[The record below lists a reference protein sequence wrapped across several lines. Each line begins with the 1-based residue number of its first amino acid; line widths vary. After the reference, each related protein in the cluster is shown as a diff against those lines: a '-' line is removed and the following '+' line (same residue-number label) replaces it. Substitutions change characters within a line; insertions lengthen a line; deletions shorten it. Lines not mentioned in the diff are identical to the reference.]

1 MKYTTNQEGFW
12 AGEFGDDYIHRNKSD
27 KQLASSIAMYS
38 KILSRTDKVNSVIEF
53 GSNIGINLDAIQT
66 ILPRVELSA
75 IEINANAIKELEKKQ
90 KIKVYHQS
98 ILDFQPDYQRDF
110 VFSRGVL
117 IHINPNYLNKVYE
130 LMYKTS
136 NRYICVAEYYNP
148 KPAFIEYRGEKDK
161 LFKRDFAGEI
171 MDIYKDVSL
180 VDYGFIYHR
189 DNNFP
194 QDDICWFLLE
204 KLR

>member
-1 MKYTTNQEGFW
+1 MRYTTNQEEFW
-12 AGEFGDDYIHRNKSD
+12 AGEFGDSYIDRNKSD

-53 GSNIGINLDAIQT
+53 GANIGVNLDAIQT
-66 ILPRVELSA
+66 ILPGVELSA
-75 IEINANAIKELEKKQ
+75 IEINDKAVKELEKKN
-90 KIKVYHQS
+90 KAKVYHQS
-98 ILDFQPDYQRDF
+98 ILDFQPDYQRNF

-117 IHINPNYLNKVYE
+117 IHINPDYLNRVYE
-130 LMYKTS
+130 LMYKTT

-148 KPAFIEYRGEKDK
+148 KPVSIEYRGEKDK

-180 VDYGFIYHR
+180 VDYGFIYHK

-204 KLR
+204 KLM